1 MAGYYDDL
9 YQEGVEEG
17 RMPVRVAPAAST
29 VPTPPTNPPVG
40 YNLSVRQR
48 NLADLDRMAAEQRAR
63 RQQMQQGYAEGR
75 ITADQLEREYSQ
87 PTYGSTVPPSVRR
100 AVTSATPESTAARLQ
115 GAQNVA
121 TYVPMA
127 MGAYGLLRGA
137 GVVNPASA
145 MRTGF
150 EAPSAGASYLTAGS
164 PGLSMAERLG
174 MWLRGTGIPAR
185 AGMSGA
191 PARGTVAATTA
202 AGVPIL
208 ATQGVPNMP
217 FGSRP
222 AAAAE
227 ENIPVPPVRPAGLGR
242 AAAAVPRP
250 PVRPAGAGQAAAA
263 PMPPERPAALGRAGA
278 MYQSTGEEV
287 ISPTGQINFGDPNN
301 PADFARADA
310 ALQRIRGAGQYAS
323 GGSVDR
329 AMRLAQTK
337 EPECHSGIIN
347 MAVGGRTDHIPM
359 HVLANSYVLPAD
371 IVSGL
376 GEGNTL
382 AGTEILNRMFKMGPY
397 GTEPAQ
403 HRASPKFPQAERM
416 SSQYEPPKYSKRG
429 GAISEEKKA
438 VPIIAAGGEY
448 VVPPE
453 VVKMLGEGSE
463 DAGHEYLDNFVKYVR
478 DHVAKT
484 LKNLPGP
491 RRD

>member
-1 MAGYYDDL
+1 MADIYDPYLGKMVPEESLGNNVFTRAGQAYGRFRDL
-9 YQEGVEEG
+9 LKSPLPSANQMRDYLISQGVD
-17 RMPVRVAPAAST
+17 PVTA
-29 VPTPPTNPPVG
+29 
-40 YNLSVRQR
+40 
-48 NLADLDRMAAEQRAR
+48 AR
-63 RQQMQQGYAEGR
+63 RAGQIEGR
-75 ITADQLEREYSQ
+75 IQGQADRTIGLMEGAAGAGAGRAL
-87 PTYGSTVPPSVRR
+87 GAVRGAVNPPSQWGGVLRPP
-100 AVTSATPESTAARLQ
+100 ANPNTVSAA
-115 GAQNVA
+115 
-121 TYVPMA
+121 
-127 MGAYGLLRGA
+127 
-137 GVVNPASA
+137 
-145 MRTGF
+145 
-150 EAPSAGASYLTAGS
+150 S
-164 PGLSMAERLG
+164 PGLNWGERAWLAERQTTPMVAG
-174 MWLRGTGIPAR
+174 QKMMPLRPVTAGATMAAAAPIMTAMTGIP
-185 AGMSGA
+185 S
-191 PARGTVAATTA
+191 
-202 AGVPIL
+202 
-208 ATQGVPNMP
+208 MP

-222 AAAAE
+222 AAAGE
-227 ENIPVPPVRPAGLGR
+227 VQGPPETQGPPIPASLRSPAARTGAAPRASAPAPTGTATAPLPPQRPAPLGR
-242 AAAAVPRP
+242 AS
-250 PVRPAGAGQAAAA
+250 
-263 PMPPERPAALGRAGA
+263 E
-278 MYQSTGEEV
+278 MYQSN
-287 ISPTGQINFGDPNN
+287 GQPLVTAGRINWGDPDN

-310 ALQRIRGAGQYAS
+310 INQRISGYAS
-323 GGSVDR
+323 GGTVDR
-329 AMRLAQTK
+329 AMRVAQSK

-429 GAISEEKKA
+429 GAISEDKKA